1 MNKKITL
8 FVFLCL
14 CGSSLFSTSVNRGE
28 SADPKIITLKEQ
40 EKSTRSVTIATV
52 AAFLYNEAVMV
63 TVGNYAGGVSIL
75 ITGSGGM
82 RQQSFNINNTG
93 ECVVDISTFGEGL
106 YYIQVILE
114 SVNYEGYFEYRKL

>member
-1 MNKKITL
+1 
-8 FVFLCL
+8 
-14 CGSSLFSTSVNRGE
+14 
-28 SADPKIITLKEQ
+28 
-40 EKSTRSVTIATV
+40 
-52 AAFLYNEAVMV
+52 MV

-114 SVNYEGYFEYRKL
+114 SVSYEGYFEYRKL